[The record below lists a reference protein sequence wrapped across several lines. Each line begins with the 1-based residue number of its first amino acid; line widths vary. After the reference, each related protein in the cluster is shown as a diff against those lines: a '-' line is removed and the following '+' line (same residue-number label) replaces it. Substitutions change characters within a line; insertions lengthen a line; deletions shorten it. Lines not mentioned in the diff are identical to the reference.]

1 MRPSTWAR
9 RTLAASGLATGLTT
23 EGAVGIPARVAIS
36 ATLNWSKVLPKYTS
50 AAAPTP

>member
-1 MRPSTWAR
+1 M
-9 RTLAASGLATGLTT
+9 AASALATGLTT

-36 ATLNWSKVLPKYTS
+36 ATVNWSKVLPKYTS